1 MEEAD
6 KALNKKVALSKKLDR
21 RIGVMKRER
30 EESQW
35 NLQHTKAG
43 TTIPPTPPS
52 LLMVG
57 SKPE

>member
-21 RIGVMKRER
+21 RIGVMKHER
-30 EESQW
+30 EEIQW

-43 TTIPPTPPS
+43 TTIPPIPPS